1 MRINISDGVVPAI
14 VLGCINLIIRS
25 SLVCILYNTFLVN
38 ITKAPLSYSQVM
50 VIVLI
55 LTLIKWRP
63 IAL

>member
-1 MRINISDGVVPAI
+1 MRMNISDGVVPAL

-25 SLVCILYNTFLVN
+25 SLAYILYNTFLVN
-38 ITKAPLSYSQVM
+38 ITKAPLPYSKVM

-63 IAL
+63 IVL

>member
-1 MRINISDGVVPAI
+1 MRMNISDRVVPAI

-25 SLVCILYNTFLVN
+25 SLVYILYKTFLVN

-63 IAL
+63 IVL